1 VEAQVAYPV
10 DVGSKLAGENEAVNA
25 LLEAGDVH
33 DLQEVALHSAQLL
46 GVTHPLVLG
55 VLPLH
60 HQDLTFGIALY
71 GRLTLR
77 FDM

>member
-1 VEAQVAYPV
+1 MMCYVVADTQAEAQVVYPV
-10 DVGSKLAGENEAVNA
+10 DVGCKLAGEDEAVDA

-33 DLQEVALHSAQLL
+33 NLQEVALHSAQLL

-60 HQDLTFGIALY
+60 HQDLP
-71 GRLTLR
+71 
-77 FDM
+77 FDI

>member
-1 VEAQVAYPV
+1 MYPV
-10 DVGSKLAGENEAVNA
+10 DVGCKLAGEDEAVNA

-55 VLPLH
+55 VLPLC
-60 HQDLTFGIALY
+60 HQHLTFGTLML
-71 GRLTLR
+71 LTIEITC
-77 FDM
+77 

>member
-1 VEAQVAYPV
+1 MYPV
-10 DVGSKLAGENEAVNA
+10 DVGCKLAGEDEAVNA
-25 LLEAGDVH
+25 LLEARDVH

-60 HQDLTFGIALY
+60 HQDLTCGISSL
-71 GRLTLR
+71 GQFTFHVL
-77 FDM
+77 DI